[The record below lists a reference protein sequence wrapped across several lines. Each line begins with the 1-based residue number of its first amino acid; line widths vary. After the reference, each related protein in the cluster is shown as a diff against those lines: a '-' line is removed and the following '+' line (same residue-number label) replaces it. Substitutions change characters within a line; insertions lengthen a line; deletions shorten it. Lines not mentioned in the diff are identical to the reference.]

1 MLEGPFPA
9 KVFSNQRLGLLAA
22 GIHFPPCVRLVVHLP
37 IWIQQKSKLLASK
50 DPDPRNGAA
59 IVGSKENDTGKGI
72 LPQFVQSLDHSS
84 DEAATHEGLGE
95 LFREAI
101 LRVPQ
106 GPAIFI
112 KVISKVQQGHGERI
126 LVGVLALKFI
136 QHKGT
141 ARRE

>member
-1 MLEGPFPA
+1 MNMTALSRAHSLDSPGRPLTQEYECI
-9 KVFSNQRLGLLAA
+9 SQILA
-22 GIHFPPCVRLVVHLP
+22 PPSLHLP
-37 IWIQQKSKLLASK
+37 HRKSKLLASK
-50 DPDPRNGAA
+50 DPDPRNRAA